1 MKRFLRWY
9 FVEFTWTDAQ
19 VFAVWLIAW
28 YAHVPWW
35 INIPMAIW
43 GVPLVFAAA
52 IPILTGGK
60 VMPYT
65 QRFYLMNWK
74 EYSAKYIDATE
85 QMYEGYLREK
95 GKGNLP
101 FGTPE
106 EKR

>member
-1 MKRFLRWY
+1 VKQFLHWK
-9 FVEFTWTDAQ
+9 FVEFTRTDAQ
-19 VFAVWLIAW
+19 VLTVWMIAW
-28 YAHVPWW
+28 YVHVPLW
-35 INIPMAIW
+35 INIVLAFS
-43 GVPLVFAAA
+43 GVPLVFAAVL
-52 IPILTGGK
+52 PMLTGGK

-65 QRFYLMNWK
+65 QRFHLMNWK